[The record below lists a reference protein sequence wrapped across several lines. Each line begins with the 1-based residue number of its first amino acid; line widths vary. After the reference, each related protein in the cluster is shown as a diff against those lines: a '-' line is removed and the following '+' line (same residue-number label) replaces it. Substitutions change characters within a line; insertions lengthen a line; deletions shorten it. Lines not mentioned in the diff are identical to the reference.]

1 MKDEN
6 SFTFFTSS
14 FLFEFSKN
22 LSSQQTN
29 ARKKSLSL
37 SKNQKKV
44 NQSKPTIFQNKMLEF
59 LDSGKRVVKLPTK
72 VELTSL
78 SPVGGNLF
86 EFKKSQFHVIKTSKK
101 NVKTLLYRIYYTYE
115 NETQCVLSQSVK
127 AYPKD
132 GRFYVL
138 ALTFKIVGTYRI
150 EFSAGEKE
158 KIERVVHV
166 VESEKIIKMR
176 KAQEEKK
183 LKEMEEKKMEEK
195 NRKKKKEE
203 EKKKKR
209 SRQPRN
215 RKQKSRR

>member
-1 MKDEN
+1 
-6 SFTFFTSS
+6 
-14 FLFEFSKN
+14 
-22 LSSQQTN
+22 
-29 ARKKSLSL
+29 
-37 SKNQKKV
+37 
-44 NQSKPTIFQNKMLEF
+44 MLEF

-138 ALTFKIVGTYRI
+138 ALTFKIFGTYRI
-150 EFSAGEKE
+150 EFSAGEE
-158 KIERVVHV
+158 AKIQRVVQV
-166 VESEKIIKMR
+166 VESEKVIKMR
-176 KAQEEKK
+176 KAMEKKK
-183 LKEMEEKKMEEK
+183 LKEMKEK
-195 NRKKKKEE
+195 NLKEKNGKKKKEK

-209 SRQPRN
+209 CRPPRN
-215 RKQKSRR
+215 RKQKNPRPLRRRTDPPAVRRNLTHLYQGFEAEETALLFCKSEMKRQLVLFCMDKPYQN